1 MQQLVTDLAKQI
13 NGEVLADEE
22 TLEHYSRDASLFQ
35 IKPKVV
41 TFPKDTE
48 DIQSLVRYVAK
59 HRKSGLSLTPR
70 SAGTDMTGGPLT
82 ESIVVDMNR
91 HFNHI
96 LHVGG
101 GGATTEPGVFYRD
114 FEKATLE
121 HNLLLPCYTASR
133 ELNTVGGMAA
143 NNSGGEKTLTYGK
156 TEDYVTE
163 LEVVLRDGN
172 VYTLKPLNRRQLDD
186 KMKLAGLEGELYR
199 KTFALLENNYDK
211 IKAAKPNVSK
221 NSAGYLLWNVWD
233 RKTFDLTKLFVG
245 SQGTLGIITKIKLRL
260 VKPKK
265 RSRMLVVFLT
275 DLAPL
280 GDIVNTVLQYKPESF
295 ESYDDHTLGLAI
307 RFFPEILKAIKA
319 KNAFKLGLQFIPEML
334 TVLTSGVPKL
344 ILMAEFAGDSDS
356 EVQKRALA
364 AQTALAPLKIR
375 TLVTKNK
382 SEGKKYWIVRR
393 ESFNLLRHH
402 IKGKHTAPFIDDIVV
417 TPAQLPEFLPE
428 LNAVMK
434 QYNLIYTIAGHVG
447 DANFHIIPLM
457 DLADPESHRIIPEL
471 SRKVYDLVLK
481 YHGSI
486 SGEHNDGLIRT
497 PFLRQMYG
505 DHIYKLFGEV
515 KDIFDPENIF
525 NPGKKVDAKMSYAM
539 NHLVHK

>member
-1 MQQLVTDLAKQI
+1 MEKLVADLAKQI

-41 TFPKDTE
+41 TFPKDT
-48 DIQSLVRYVAK
+48 DDVRALVNYVVK
-59 HRKSGLSLTPR
+59 HKKTGISLTPR

-101 GGATTEPGVFYRD
+101 GSATTEPGVFYRD

-186 KMKLAGLEGELYR
+186 KMKLSGLEGDIYR
-199 KTFALLENNYDK
+199 KMYALLENNYDTV
-211 IKAAKPNVSK
+211 KAAKPNVSK
-221 NSAGYLLWNVWD
+221 NSAGYLLWNIWD

-280 GDIVNTVLQYKPESF
+280 GTIVNTVLTHKPESF

-319 KNAFKLGLQFIPEML
+319 KNAFKLGLQFIPEIL
-334 TVLTSGVPKL
+334 TVLTSGIPKL
-344 ILMAEFAGDSDS
+344 ILMAEFAGDSDH

-417 TPAQLPEFLPE
+417 TPSQLPEFLPE

-434 QYNLIYTIAGHVG
+434 QYDLIYTIAGHVG

-457 DLADPESHRIIPEL
+457 DLSNPESHKIIPEL

-515 KDIFDPENIF
+515 KDIFDPDNIF
-525 NPGKKVDAKMSYAM
+525 NPGKKVDAKMAYAM
-539 NHLVHK
+539 KHLVHK